1 MVRALPAEPLDSPAP
16 VGTLWLMT
24 TLVLTVVGAD
34 RAGLVAAVADVVDAH
49 GGNWENSQLA
59 ELAGAFAGIIE
70 VSVPADR
77 VDELRASLSRLD
89 GLLTVSVHASDES
102 PADADASRR
111 FAFRVLGNDHPG
123 IVREISSTLSA
134 HGLSIERMSS
144 ETYDA
149 AMAGGRLFEATI
161 AVRAAE
167 SVDVDAVQSALEALA
182 AEIQVMITAVTEL
195 AHLTVP
201 GMKERGYGRIV
212 NLSSLA
218 AFMPPAA
225 SLLYTGIKSYV
236 LDVSQ
241 ALDME
246 LRPYGVHVTAL
257 CPGFTHSEFHDVMGT
272 RDAATSKL
280 PSILWQDPEAVVREG
295 WRAVEAGKPVCI
307 PGVVNKVT
315 AAAAKPIPTRLG
327 YFLGKTLNPF
337 KH

>member
-1 MVRALPAEPLDSPAP
+1 MPIKTLLPF
-16 VGTLWLMT
+16 LMT
-24 TLVLTVVGAD
+24 IQETRGNVTTTGRTALITGASAGIGAQFARHLAAEGHNLVLVA
-34 RAGLVAAVADVVDAH
+34 RREERLVALADELAKRHSVRCDVVVADLTDSSAPRT
-49 GGNWENSQLA
+49 
-59 ELAGAFAGIIE
+59 IIE
-70 VSVPADR
+70 R
-77 VDELRASLSRLD
+77 TNSLGIDIDILINNAGMS
-89 GLLTVSVHASDES
+89 GNSSF
-102 PADADASRR
+102 ADAP
-111 FAFRVLGNDHPG
+111 F
-123 IVREISSTLSA
+123 
-134 HGLSIERMSS
+134 
-144 ETYDA
+144 
-149 AMAGGRLFEATI
+149 
-161 AVRAAE
+161 
-167 SVDVDAVQSALEALA
+167 EALA

-280 PSILWQDPEAVVREG
+280 PSILWQDPEAVVQEG